1 VEETFHWF
9 HAIPVLRDLP
19 PHSVA
24 ATLVA
29 LLLLAGAWLARRQ
42 LDTAKDPL
50 IPAGRLTAREV
61 FEVVTVFVSDL
72 VEGMMGHH
80 GLQFVPLLASL
91 FVFILF
97 SNLLGLIPGFSPPTD
112 TFQTTFG
119 LGAVSFLA
127 YNYYGFREH
136 GLGYLKQF
144 MGPVIWLAP
153 LMILIE
159 VLSHIF
165 RPISLAIR
173 LFGNMHADHLVLQT
187 FTDLTK
193 VIIPV
198 AFYVFGAFVCVV
210 QAFVFTALSMVYIA
224 LAISHEH

>member
-1 VEETFHWF
+1 
-9 HAIPVLRDLP
+9 
-19 PHSVA
+19 VA

-29 LLLLAGAWLARRQ
+29 LLLLGGAWLARRQ
-42 LDTAKDPL
+42 LERAKDPL
-50 IPAGRLTAREV
+50 VPAGRLTAREI
-61 FEVVTVFVSDL
+61 FEVVTVFVNDL
-72 VEGMMGHH
+72 VEGMMGRH
-80 GLQFVPLLASL
+80 GRQFVPLLASL

-119 LGAVSFLA
+119 LGVISFVA

-144 MGPVIWLAP
+144 VGPVIWLAP

-159 VLSHIF
+159 VLSHVF

-193 VIIPV
+193 LVIPV
-198 AFYVFGAFVCVV
+198 AFYIFGAFVCVV